1 MLFLRHKG
9 KNKKPREARGQF
21 ANGVSIA
28 ERPAEV
34 STREEFGH
42 WELDSM
48 VSSRDE
54 SKGCFS
60 TFVERTSRL
69 LVAYVGLDRTA
80 STMENAIKQLFIA
93 LPQGAFKTA
102 TSDRGKEFACHQR
115 IKEQLG
121 LQVYFADAYAP
132 WQRGSNENANGLL
145 REFYPK
151 RTDLATVTQAELA
164 EKLYLINNRP
174 RKVLGWK
181 TPIEVFLQK
190 VSHLV

>member
-1 MLFLRHKG
+1 
-9 KNKKPREARGQF
+9 
-21 ANGVSIA
+21 
-28 ERPAEV
+28 
-34 STREEFGH
+34 
-42 WELDSM
+42 M
-48 VSSRDE
+48 VSSRGE

-69 LVAYVGLDRTA
+69 LVAYVGQDRTA
-80 STMENAIKQLFIA
+80 STMESSIKQLFTS
-93 LPQGAFKTA
+93 LPHGAFKTA

-115 IKEQLG
+115 VKKQLG

-151 RTDLATVTQAELA
+151 RTDLAKVLQAELA

-190 VSHLV
+190 VSHFV